1 MVSDDLYITHDNS
14 QISSELKQP
23 KSIVIQSQAV
33 NKTMAVFWTLMTQNN
48 FLYKKLQINLKLQY
62 SLYSAKQDFYLF
74 I

>member
-1 MVSDDLYITHDNS
+1 MVSDDLYITHDNP

-23 KSIVIQSQAV
+23 KSTVIQSQAV
-33 NKTMAVFWTLMTQNN
+33 NKTMAVFWTLMTQSN
-48 FLYKKLQINLKLQY
+48 FLYTKLQINLKLQY